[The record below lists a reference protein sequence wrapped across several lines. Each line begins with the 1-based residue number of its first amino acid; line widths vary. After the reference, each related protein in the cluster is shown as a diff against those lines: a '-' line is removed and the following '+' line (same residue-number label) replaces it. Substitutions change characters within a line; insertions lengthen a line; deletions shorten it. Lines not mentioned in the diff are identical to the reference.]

1 MQAKVKAMYYLHLR
15 VFVFLWFL
23 VFMGASLQAQTADNL
38 QGSVTS
44 EEILIFR
51 TSPGKESRAEGWF
64 RFQVSAFSPLMV
76 VKVNGFAQMVTK
88 DADWAEYEIPYF
100 LKKGKNLFK
109 IFVQTKT
116 GEREQEFIVT
126 YEPVVK
132 KRKTPPPLN
141 GIVMFG
147 QTNSDN
153 ILSTQEGN
161 TKTSAAKN
169 DLLLSAAYAFGL
181 NEESAVSLNV
191 VLKFDRHQ
199 NRSLVAEEV
208 LFRQFSTEYRHKN
221 LLGLDFNTGMGQSVI
236 SLKDANPTNPYKA
249 GEFKED
255 VQSLF
260 IYVGGKK
267 RWGRT
272 FSGNLKIQLDSQ
284 NKVKTDSEDGTLT
297 LASLGAKMRW
307 YDFRFL
313 AGLDS
318 RSTKFKESSK
328 DYQTTQ
334 IDAGGT
340 FSWFPWVFGLNFQN
354 SNQQYKNADPATE
367 LVLQNKKD
375 ELTVNC
381 KYVFSRSTI
390 VGIDYKQI
398 KQASNDALR
407 AYSKNQFSLQYIW
420 MF

>member
-1 MQAKVKAMYYLHLR
+1 MD
-15 VFVFLWFL
+15 F
-23 VFMGASLQAQTADNL
+23 S
-38 QGSVTS
+38 
-44 EEILIFR
+44 
-51 TSPGKESRAEGWF
+51 
-64 RFQVSAFSPLMV
+64 SAL
-76 VKVNGFAQMVTK
+76 
-88 DADWAEYEIPYF
+88 
-100 LKKGKNLFK
+100 
-109 IFVQTKT
+109 
-116 GEREQEFIVT
+116 
-126 YEPVVK
+126 
-132 KRKTPPPLN
+132 
-141 GIVMFG
+141 
-147 QTNSDN
+147 
-153 ILSTQEGN
+153 
-161 TKTSAAKN
+161 
-169 DLLLSAAYAFGL
+169 
-181 NEESAVSLNV
+181 
-191 VLKFDRHQ
+191 
-199 NRSLVAEEV
+199 
-208 LFRQFSTEYRHKN
+208 
-221 LLGLDFNTGMGQSVI
+221 GQSVI
-236 SLKDANPTNPYKA
+236 SVKDANPTNPYKA

-272 FSGNLKIQLDSQ
+272 FSGNLKIQFDSQ

-318 RSTKFKESSK
+318 LSTKFKESSK

-340 FSWFPWVFGLNFQN
+340 FSWTPWVFGLNFQN
-354 SNQQYKNADPATE
+354 SNQQYKNVDPATN

-407 AYSKNQFSLQYIW
+407 AYIENQMLLQYMW
-420 MF
+420 LF

>member
-1 MQAKVKAMYYLHLR
+1 
-15 VFVFLWFL
+15 
-23 VFMGASLQAQTADNL
+23 
-38 QGSVTS
+38 
-44 EEILIFR
+44 
-51 TSPGKESRAEGWF
+51 
-64 RFQVSAFSPLMV
+64 
-76 VKVNGFAQMVTK
+76 MVTE

-109 IFVQTKT
+109 IFVQTKN
-116 GEREQEFIVT
+116 GQKEQEFIVT

-169 DLLLSAAYAFGL
+169 DLLLSAAYAFEL
-181 NEESAVSLNV
+181 NEESAVTLNV

-272 FSGNLKIQLDSQ
+272 FSGNLKIQFDSQ

-313 AGLDS
+313 SSVDS
-318 RSTKFKESSK
+318 RSTKFKDSSK
-328 DYQTTQ
+328 DYQSTQ

-340 FSWFPWVFGLNFQN
+340 FSWTPWVFGLNFQN
-354 SNQQYKNADPATE
+354 SNQQFKNVDLATN

-375 ELTVNC
+375 KLTVNC
-381 KYVFSRSTI
+381 KYAFSRSTI
-390 VGIDYKQI
+390 VGADYKQI

-407 AYSKNQFSLQYIW
+407 AYIENQMLLQYMW
-420 MF
+420 LF